1 MLSPKMNDALNEQIN
16 REMYSAFIYMS
27 MSNRCNELGLKG
39 FTNWFM
45 VQYHEEMFHSMRIYE
60 YVCRQGGKVT
70 LKAIAQ
76 PPADFASPLDMMT
89 KTLEHERYITQSIN
103 DLMDLAIC
111 REGPRHPDLPPV
123 VRHRAGGGGGERQ
136 RDHRPVEAHPGQPPR
151 PHDDR
156 SGPCRPDGHGAH
168 GFQQGRRSGR
178 ESVGGLKTEGQRL
191 KAKG

>member
-103 DLMDLAIC
+103 NLMDLAISEKDHATQIFLQWYVTEQVEEEENDNEIIAQLKLIQDSPHGLMMID
-111 REGPRHPDLPPV
+111 RDL
-123 VRHRAGGGGGERQ
+123 AGRMATVPTDFSKG
-136 RDHRPVEAHPGQPPR
+136 VEA
-151 PHDDR
+151 
-156 SGPCRPDGHGAH
+156 AA
-168 GFQQGRRSGR
+168 
-178 ESVGGLKTEGQRL
+178 
-191 KAKG
+191 KASAG